1 MFLNYCF
8 FSGQNCA
15 FIHDEYRRSSIIVKP
30 GYTYAPQY
38 VPASGDQAT
47 LDEQDHEQ
55 RSRRSSSG
63 YASVDDQISI

>member
-1 MFLNYCF
+1 MEYCL
-8 FSGQNCA
+8 GQNCA

-38 VPASGDQAT
+38 VPPNGDQASS
-47 LDEQDHEQ
+47 DEQDYEQ

-63 YASVDDQISI
+63 YASVDELSTI